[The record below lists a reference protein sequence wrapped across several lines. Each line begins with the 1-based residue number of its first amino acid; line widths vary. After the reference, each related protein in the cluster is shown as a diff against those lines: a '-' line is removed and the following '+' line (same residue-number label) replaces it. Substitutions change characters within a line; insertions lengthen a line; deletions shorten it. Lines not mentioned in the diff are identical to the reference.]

1 MSAQGESF
9 PARLGDEVRKASG
22 WYIAFGVLLLLG
34 GIAAVARP
42 LHAGLA
48 VALVVGWVLI
58 INGIM
63 AGAHAL
69 LARRAGGFVWRVLMS
84 LLYIIGG
91 IIVLL
96 NPVEG
101 LVALTIVLG
110 VVLFVGG
117 VSKLLLAMALSGIPG
132 VGLLIVSGIVSIVL
146 AILIWMKLPEAS
158 ELMVGMLIGLDFIM
172 SGVSILV
179 FGTGAR
185 KLGGAI
191 AGG

>member
-1 MSAQGESF
+1 MNAQGESF

-48 VALVVGWVLI
+48 VAFVVGWVLI

-69 LARRAGGFVWRVLMS
+69 LARGAGGFVWRVLMS

-91 IIVLL
+91 IIVLR

-117 VSKLLLAMALSGIPG
+117 VSKLLLAMALTGIPG
-132 VGLLIVSGIVSIVL
+132 VGLLIVSGIVSIVV

-179 FGTGAR
+179 FGTGVR